1 MLELQ
6 LLPFINKYALHLIYF
21 NIKKYMFMVYTNFEP
36 PFKKNNF
43 FLYNLNVNDNYKFK
57 YFAINFIN

>member
-1 MLELQ
+1 
-6 LLPFINKYALHLIYF
+6 
-21 NIKKYMFMVYTNFEP
+21 MFMVYTNFEP